1 MSSNTPTI
9 RQELKSLRTIY
20 GALIVGVVL
29 FALIAIALTLK
40 GGVKQEDPGFAQILL
55 IVATLTALV
64 NIPIGFSLFK
74 RRTATIHEEPLKNK
88 IEIYRSAMII
98 RTAILEGNGFFF
110 IVCYI
115 LTGATVFL
123 IELLAI
129 IVLMIYFFPTSSR
142 LAKEMQHDLREL

>member
-64 NIPIGFSLFK
+64 NIPMGLSLFK
-74 RRTATIHEEPLKNK
+74 RRTATISDEPLKNK

-142 LAKEMQHDLREL
+142 LSKEMQHDLREL